1 MTNYMLHHS
10 VTNISKPGK
19 VRVVFDAAG
28 KFHKT
33 RLNEKLLKGLDYLN
47 ELIGV
52 LLRFRRELYVVIS
65 DTKQMYHEVK
75 VAENDQDPLRLVWRD
90 DTDQEI
96 VDHMMKVQIFGK
108 LDFPCIANC
117 VIKRTRSDQS
127 SQYENEIIETIKQ
140 NLYMDNYLDCFPSKE
155 RALETVHKIIQILST
170 GGFRLPKW
178 LWNSKH
184 ILEILPPPE
193 RHQRLSI

>member
-28 KFHKT
+28 QFHKT

-65 DTKQMYHEVK
+65 DTKQMYHKVK
-75 VAENDQDPLRLVWRD
+75 VAENDQDPLRLV
-90 DTDQEI
+90 
-96 VDHMMKVQIFGK
+96 
-108 LDFPCIANC
+108 
-117 VIKRTRSDQS
+117 
-127 SQYENEIIETIKQ
+127 
-140 NLYMDNYLDCFPSKE
+140 
-155 RALETVHKIIQILST
+155 
-170 GGFRLPKW
+170 
-178 LWNSKH
+178 
-184 ILEILPPPE
+184 
-193 RHQRLSI
+193 